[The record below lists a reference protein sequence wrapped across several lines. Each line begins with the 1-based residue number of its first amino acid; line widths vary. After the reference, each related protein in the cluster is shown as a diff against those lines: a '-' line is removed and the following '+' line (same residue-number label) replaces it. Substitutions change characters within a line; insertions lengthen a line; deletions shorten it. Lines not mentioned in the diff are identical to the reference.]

1 MEKLHKPRTVH
12 RTVAAAVALPAMAAP
27 RRREQPAREGKAPH
41 SRASRPA
48 GRCAR
53 SPKGPRSENAPAPMA
68 ATPPRAGQTRP
79 NRRASRHRART
90 PRPSARLP
98 PECAPE
104 RTPCRAPAAAPQCP
118 PGPAGAQPAAAR
130 PAQGTAPARNA
141 RTPRSTAPEQPGL
154 DLISRRPPK
163 QKFANFEDYLAAH
176 GGMTVPLPPEASDA
190 ADIPETVKPAEGCR
204 MTPATAAAL
213 RCPVCGGPLLL
224 AGRSLRCAKAHSFNL
239 AKEGYAYLLPMQK
252 KHAADPGD
260 GKAMVR
266 ARRAFLSAGHY
277 APLMATLAALC
288 AALPHDHI
296 VDAGCGEGSYDKY
309 LFDALG
315 GPQIAAFD
323 LSKEAVRLASKLVPD
338 AAFCVGGGSFC
349 APVRD
354 GWADLLLN
362 IFSPMAEAEFARML
376 RPGGHLVY
384 AVPTARHLFGLKEI
398 LYDCPYENEVRQ
410 TEYDG
415 FAFVKAVEST
425 AVITLEGQSVQDL
438 FAMTPYYW
446 NTPPTAQ
453 PGLRNVNA

>member
-1 MEKLHKPRTVH
+1 
-12 RTVAAAVALPAMAAP
+12 
-27 RRREQPAREGKAPH
+27 
-41 SRASRPA
+41 
-48 GRCAR
+48 
-53 SPKGPRSENAPAPMA
+53 
-68 ATPPRAGQTRP
+68 
-79 NRRASRHRART
+79 
-90 PRPSARLP
+90 
-98 PECAPE
+98 
-104 RTPCRAPAAAPQCP
+104 
-118 PGPAGAQPAAAR
+118 
-130 PAQGTAPARNA
+130 
-141 RTPRSTAPEQPGL
+141 
-154 DLISRRPPK
+154 
-163 QKFANFEDYLAAH
+163 
-176 GGMTVPLPPEASDA
+176 
-190 ADIPETVKPAEGCR
+190 

-224 AGRSLRCAKAHSFNL
+224 AGRSLRCAKAHSFDL

-309 LFDALG
+309 LYDALG
-315 GPQIAAFD
+315 FPQIAAFD

-338 AAFCVGGGSFC
+338 AAFCVGGSFC

-446 NTPPTAQ
+446 NTPADGAARLAECERLTTEIGFRFLVYQQGSMYGPSPVGDGGRGPARGRTRGELAASPRVRAASASLPLIRRLRRQLPPRGKPFYFRSPPAARSPGHTAPARVGQ
-453 PGLRNVNA
+453 

>member
-1 MEKLHKPRTVH
+1 
-12 RTVAAAVALPAMAAP
+12 
-27 RRREQPAREGKAPH
+27 
-41 SRASRPA
+41 
-48 GRCAR
+48 
-53 SPKGPRSENAPAPMA
+53 
-68 ATPPRAGQTRP
+68 
-79 NRRASRHRART
+79 
-90 PRPSARLP
+90 
-98 PECAPE
+98 
-104 RTPCRAPAAAPQCP
+104 
-118 PGPAGAQPAAAR
+118 
-130 PAQGTAPARNA
+130 
-141 RTPRSTAPEQPGL
+141 
-154 DLISRRPPK
+154 
-163 QKFANFEDYLAAH
+163 
-176 GGMTVPLPPEASDA
+176 
-190 ADIPETVKPAEGCR
+190 

-224 AGRSLRCAKAHSFNL
+224 AGRSLRCARAHSFDL

-309 LFDALG
+309 LYDALG
-315 GPQIAAFD
+315 FPQIAAFD

-338 AAFCVGGGSFC
+338 AAFCVGGSFC

-446 NTPPTAQ
+446 NTPADGAARLGSTSDLPVMEKAAKLLDEMHVPFEMNALSAHRTPEAVEEFAKNAAGRGIKVIIAAAGMAAAL
-453 PGLRNVNA
+453 PGVIAANTTLPVIGVPVKGSVLDGVDALYSIIQMPPGIPVATVAINGAMNAAILAVQMLALSDTELAAKFADYKTGLKKKIVKANEELKEVKFEYKTN